1 MKRRR
6 TAVKRC
12 EECDKSFESNEA
24 GVRHFKSRSHT
35 QKVLALKNALL
46 MDEYEEIWEEND
58 ECFDENQ
65 QWESGDDDGLAY
77 DDSQYLSEVELDE
90 EMFSEEGAEEEPLFN
105 MDEIVS
111 DEADDAFFPF
121 PSETFFLLYCYA
133 HSIMRPKVRGYIG
146 WIKRHEIL
154 ECTKFFIEINCLHI
168 ACL

>member
-35 QKVLALKNALL
+35 QKVLALKNSLL

-111 DEADDAFFPF
+111 DEADDAFF
-121 PSETFFLLYCYA
+121 S
-133 HSIMRPKVRGYIG
+133 
-146 WIKRHEIL
+146 
-154 ECTKFFIEINCLHI
+154 
-168 ACL
+168 

>member
-6 TAVKRC
+6 TAVERC
-12 EECDKSFESNEA
+12 EQCDKSFESNEA

-46 MDEYEEIWEEND
+46 MDEYEEIWEEN

-65 QWESGDDDGLAY
+65 QWELGDNDSLAY

-90 EMFSEEGAEEEPLFN
+90 EIELDEEMFSDEGAEEEPLFN
-105 MDEIVS
+105 MNEIVS

-121 PSETFFLLYCYA
+121 PSETFFLLYC
-133 HSIMRPKVRGYIG
+133 
-146 WIKRHEIL
+146 
-154 ECTKFFIEINCLHI
+154 
-168 ACL
+168 